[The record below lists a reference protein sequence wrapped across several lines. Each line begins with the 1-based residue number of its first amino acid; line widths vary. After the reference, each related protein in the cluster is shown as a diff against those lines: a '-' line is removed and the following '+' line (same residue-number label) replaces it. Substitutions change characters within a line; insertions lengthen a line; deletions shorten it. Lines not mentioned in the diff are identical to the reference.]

1 MDRLVTKG
9 VRDAHLRL
17 YRTILL
23 IARPVMMTAFFLPS
37 PVLFLVALFVIHALV
52 VPFTAFASSSL
63 QIITPPHLRGLMS
76 GCFLAVLGFVGL
88 SIGPSMVGFVTTYVL
103 GDEAR
108 LGLSIAIVGTT
119 GTLLTLALLKIGRA
133 HV

>member
-17 YRTILL
+17 YRTMLL
-23 IARPVMMTAFFLPS
+23 IALPVMMTAFFLPS

-88 SIGPSMVGFVTTYVL
+88 SIGPSMFGRSEERRVGNEGVRTCRYGGST
-103 GDEAR
+103 D
-108 LGLSIAIVGTT
+108 T
-119 GTLLTLALLKIGRA
+119 
-133 HV
+133 